1 MKGMRNDQQL
11 TQASGFTRRDFLS
24 RAAVVAGGLT
34 VGGPLLAACGSDP
47 GAGGGGGGG
56 SGPVKVGALLDGTGP
71 LSLYGE
77 PMVKAQ
83 TFMIEELNANGGLLG
98 RQLELRYI
106 DSKSQIPNYV
116 AGARELVADEDVV
129 VTHGGITSASR
140 EAIRPVFD
148 QAKKLYFYNQL
159 YEGGV
164 CDKWVFCTGVVPQQ
178 QMKHLIPYLAEVA
191 GKRFYTM
198 AADYNY
204 GQISAEWVR
213 KFVEDIGGQ
222 VVGEEFIP
230 LDQSNF
236 NSSLARIQAAKP
248 DVVLSLLVGGAHL
261 GFYNQ
266 FAQAGLKDDIALAS
280 TVVGLGNE
288 QQVLS
293 PDVGEGLI
301 VAMPYFQ
308 ELDTPASKAFA
319 QAWEKRWPGAYIN
332 DEVNSV
338 VLGYRFW
345 AAGVEKAGSFER
357 DAVIKAL
364 ESGLT
369 IDAPEGEVLM
379 DPVTHHVHHAVSLA
393 QINRNKGFDIIK
405 SFPPDTSGP
414 VFDRCDLIE
423 NPDTHTQLTEA
434 T

>member
-1 MKGMRNDQQL
+1 MKVPPHGQFPAQG
-11 TQASGFTRRDFLS
+11 TGVSRRQFLG

-34 VGGPLLAACGSDP
+34 LGAPLLSACGDSGGGAT
-47 GAGGGGGGG
+47 GAGGKA
-56 SGPVKVGALLDGTGP
+56 GPVKVGSLLDGTGP

-83 TFMIEELNANGGLLG
+83 TFMIEEINAKGGLLG
-98 RQLELRYI
+98 RKLELRYI

-116 AGARELVADEDVV
+116 AGAKELVADKDVV

-178 QMKHLIPYLAEVA
+178 QMKQLIPYLAEVA
-191 GKRFYTM
+191 GKRIYTM

-204 GQISAEWVR
+204 GQISAKWVR
-213 KFVEDIGGQ
+213 KFVGDIGGQ

-236 NSSLARIQAAKP
+236 NSSLARIQAVKP

-266 FAQAGLKDDIALAS
+266 FAQAGLKGKITLAS

-288 QQVLS
+288 QQVLA

-308 ELDTPASKAFA
+308 ELTTPSSKAFVE
-319 QAWEKRWPGAYIN
+319 AWGKRWPGVYVN

-345 AAGVEKAGSFER
+345 AAGVEKAGKFDR
-357 DAVIKAL
+357 DAVIAAL
-364 ESGLT
+364 ESGLSV
-369 IDAPEGEVLM
+369 DGPEGKVQM

-393 QINRNKGFDIIK
+393 KINRNKGFDIIK
-405 SFPPDTSGP
+405 SFPPDTSAP
-414 VFDRCDLIE
+414 VFDRCDVIK
-423 NPDTHTQLTEA
+423 NPDTHTQLTGA
-434 T
+434 